1 MKKLAVALAV
11 LVMASGAMA
20 MMPVLQVAQTAE
32 PVEVG
37 SLSATAGLVLGVG
50 DIDMTTLGARVT
62 YGAIENLIVAA
73 DIGYE
78 LESEFI
84 GIAIAAQ
91 YSLAMLELPVDL
103 AVRLGYAFWDM
114 EFQDM
119 GALNAML
126 LVSGRI
132 EQVEGLALYGG
143 VGMDLPLAD
152 GPESE
157 LLATV
162 GATYALPVESL
173 SMYGELS
180 MIRDEM
186 AVGLGAIYAF

>member
-84 GIAIAAQ
+84 GMAIAAQ

-180 MIRDEM
+180 MARDEM

>member
-20 MMPVLQVAQTAE
+20 QVLQVAQTAE

-84 GIAIAAQ
+84 GMAIAAQ

-180 MIRDEM
+180 MVRDEM
-186 AVGLGAIYAF
+186 VVGLGAIYAF

>member
-20 MMPVLQVAQTAE
+20 QVLQVAQTAE

-84 GIAIAAQ
+84 GMAIAAQ

>member
-84 GIAIAAQ
+84 GMAIAAQ

>member
-11 LVMASGAMA
+11 LVMASSAMA

-84 GIAIAAQ
+84 GMAIAAQ